1 MSMNE
6 RQSKQL
12 NKIENSI
19 ERLTGKRPHTDVTC
33 TDSGYCLVTIIFDIP
48 KEPQTNAN
56 QPCEKGKE

>member
-1 MSMNE
+1 MNE

-33 TDSGYCLVTIIFDIP
+33 TDSGYCLVDCIFDIP
-48 KEPQTNAN
+48 KDSQTNAN
-56 QPCEKGKE
+56 LSIKKEDE